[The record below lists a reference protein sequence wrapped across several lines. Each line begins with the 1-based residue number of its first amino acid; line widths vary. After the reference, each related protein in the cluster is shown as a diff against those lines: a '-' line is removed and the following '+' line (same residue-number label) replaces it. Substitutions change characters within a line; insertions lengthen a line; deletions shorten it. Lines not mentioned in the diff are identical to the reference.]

1 MVLSRA
7 NKIGEAAVYSAS
19 RTERKDQERITKEQN
34 VMKKKREEKRRR
46 NKDVKREKSNFRS
59 PVAWALKPT
68 HEP

>member
-34 VMKKKREEKRRR
+34 VMKKERGEEK
-46 NKDVKREKSNFRS
+46 KE
-59 PVAWALKPT
+59 
-68 HEP
+68 